1 MALAMDLSLLCSH
14 CDRSSVGENVLGWSG
29 MLWRTGSCPCLS
41 PCLQGYP
48 SFWNDCLSPGLR
60 GGILIELALR
70 GRIHLEPL
78 TARKK
83 RLLDRK
89 VMAVGL
95 RGWFNGSQ
103 VLCPLWW
110 WLPCDAVLCWMALA
124 HGFAHRCPTCGTSLV
139 SAHVWALQFLVGSHR
154 CC

>member
-1 MALAMDLSLLCSH
+1 MFLAGCWAFSVGEDRLLSLLSPA
-14 CDRSSVGENVLGWSG
+14 
-29 MLWRTGSCPCLS
+29 PCLS

-83 RLLDRK
+83 QLLDRK

-95 RGWFNGSQ
+95 RG
-103 VLCPLWW
+103 V
-110 WLPCDAVLCWMALA
+110 V
-124 HGFAHRCPTCGTSLV
+124 
-139 SAHVWALQFLVGSHR
+139 
-154 CC
+154 